1 MEERLIA
8 ETEKMEETEN
18 SESEEPTLMAAVG
31 DMGFIKSTTLKHRRG
46 RGREANS
53 PS

>member
-8 ETEKMEETEN
+8 HREKMEEREN

-31 DMGFIKSTTLKHRRG
+31 DMEFMKSTTFKHYRG